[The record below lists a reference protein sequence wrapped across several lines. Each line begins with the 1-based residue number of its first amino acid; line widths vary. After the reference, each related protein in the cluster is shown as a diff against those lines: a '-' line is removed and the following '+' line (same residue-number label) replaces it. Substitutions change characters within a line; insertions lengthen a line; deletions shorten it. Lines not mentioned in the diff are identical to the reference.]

1 MPGRK
6 EEERT
11 SKLIKRSRLRGGRKG
26 WKIREAKERG
36 VSVRERQ
43 TPTAHLSLS
52 VPLPSPFDEP
62 VHFTRSCSTAPAPFP
77 LHFSLSLCLFHSLSL
92 SLSLSES
99 LSLSNCVSSR
109 KKTEKKNNEIEFY
122 EQKVTLTEFRPST
135 TIPNFGCL
143 SLSLLRGK

>member
-52 VPLPSPFDEP
+52 LLPPSPFDEP

-77 LHFSLSLCLFHSLSL
+77 LHFSLCLSHSLTL